1 MIMNYSEYYV
11 YENDLDLTESQKE
24 KITELLM
31 LTDGAARFTSS
42 SRAFLVTDNLVKSQ
56 RFTCEEEAYQLNN
69 KIDAIVAEDD

>member
-31 LTDGAARFTSS
+31 LTDGSARFTSS
-42 SRAFLVTDNLVKSQ
+42 NGAFLVTDNLVKSQ